1 MNNNEKSGF
10 AYDKLGN
17 DPASLNVRVD
27 PRHAVHAVTAHD
39 ASSSSA

>member
-1 MNNNEKSGF
+1 MNNNKKCGF
-10 AYDKLGN
+10 AFDELGN

-27 PRHAVHAVTAHD
+27 PRHAVHAVAAHD